1 MRPVINNLKYALVLL
16 PAVMLLGCE
25 GPEAARHRGLNYYLS
40 SVQDVRSIGRVAFVE
55 LSADDR
61 GGQVAADT
69 TDELAVAIRDN
80 RLFAVTVIR
89 SSDPQYVRMP
99 SDTSSGLTFEQI
111 AQLHKELDCD
121 AILMGAIT
129 TYQPYPH
136 MRMGL
141 QLKLLDLRSGQLV
154 WAIDQVWDTTEAR
167 LEQRLKK
174 FFSTHMRKDYEPLGW
189 RLALTS
195 PRAFEKFVAWDAAST
210 LPQNEPS
217 EPEKGPEN

>member
-1 MRPVINNLKYALVLL
+1 MKYALVLL
-16 PAVMLLGCE
+16 PAVMLLGCAH
-25 GPEAARHRGLNYYLS
+25 PEAQQRGLNYYLS
-40 SVQDVRSIGRVAFVE
+40 SAKDLHAIGRVVFVE
-55 LSADDR
+55 LSAEDR
-61 GGQVAADT
+61 GGAVAADT
-69 TDELAVAIRDN
+69 TDELAVALRDN
-80 RLFAVTVIR
+80 RLFAINVIR
-89 SSDPQYVRMP
+89 SSDPQYASIP
-99 SDTSSGLTFEQI
+99 ADSFSGLTLEQI
-111 AQLHKELDCD
+111 AMLHKELDCD
-121 AILMGAIT
+121 AVLMGAIT

-167 LEQRLKK
+167 LEERLKK

-210 LPQNEPS
+210 LPQNEPVES
-217 EPEKGPEN
+217 EKRLEK